1 MKNSKLKSALKN
13 VICKNN
19 KSFEVLGIEEIQTV
33 KGGCNGGPKNNSIG
47 SGQCTSANCQS
58 TNCGWN

>member
-33 KGGCNGGPKNNSIG
+33 KGGHNGGPKDKGVG
-47 SGQCTSANCQS
+47 SGCTSANCQS

>member
-1 MKNSKLKSALKN
+1 MKNSKLKLALKS
-13 VICKNN
+13 VASKKN

-33 KGGCNGGPKNNSIG
+33 KGGLKGKDLS
-47 SGQCTSANCQS
+47 SGECTSSNCQM